1 MRQRVLLV
9 EDSAVQATH
18 LQQHLQQHGLNVEV
32 VGSGRQ
38 ALEQIRFVPPDVI
51 VLDIELPDMS
61 GYEICRALK
70 NNPETAH
77 IPVVMLTMRD
87 THHDALDGMIN
98 GAVDYIA
105 KDAFAAANLIV
116 SLRSLG
122 VLSRAV

>member
-77 IPVVMLTMRD
+77 IPITMR
-87 THHDALDGMIN
+87 LM
-98 GAVDYIA
+98 V
-105 KDAFAAANLIV
+105 
-116 SLRSLG
+116 
-122 VLSRAV
+122 